1 MQVKVSLDFGNNA
14 QEVGVLVQEQDRFF
28 FKYAPSFL
36 ETGLQISPFKVTLD
50 AHVHD
55 APNQVFDGRFDR
67 GILVAHGEFDGN
79 IDALL
84 QKSLGMAARD
94 DERRAFGRPNG
105 RVGVA
110 GFLWAVDQD
119 DSNNEPAE
127 NPRHIDHAAVHEE
140 FVEIAAHI
148 RDGRRIGGA

>member
-1 MQVKVSLDFGNNA
+1 MRKKRDQQNLGRALGF
-14 QEVGVLVQEQDRFF
+14 
-28 FKYAPSFL
+28 
-36 ETGLQISPFKVTLD
+36 
-50 AHVHD
+50 
-55 APNQVFDGRFDR
+55 QVFDGRFDR
-67 GILVAHGEFDGN
+67 GILVAHGEFDGH

-110 GFLWAVDQD
+110 GFLRAADQD

-127 NPRHIDHAAVHEE
+127 NPRHIDNAAIHQK
-140 FVEIAAHI
+140 FVEVAAHI
-148 RDGRRIGGA
+148 RDGRRIGGAQIDQKDCLAHRA